1 MKMPFGK
8 HQGKDLTEI
17 PKGYLRWLR
26 RQDWVGGWLVHAVDQ
41 VLDGKQEPQPS
52 RDDLVHQIVKP
63 WDGDANGWPWAGEED
78 E

>member
-8 HQGKDLTEI
+8 HKGKELTEI

-26 RQDWVGGWLVHAVDQ
+26 RQDWVGDWLVNGVDQ
-41 VLDGKQEPQPS
+41 VLDGKQPS
-52 RDDLVHQIVKP
+52 RDELVHQIVKP
-63 WDGDANGWPWAGEED
+63 WEGDHGRPWAGAED

>member
-8 HQGKDLTEI
+8 HKGKELTEI

-26 RQDWVGGWLVHAVDQ
+26 NQDWVGAWLVDGVDE
-41 VLDGKQEPQPS
+41 VLEGQQRSEPS
-52 RDDLVHQIVKP
+52 REELIEQIVKP
-63 WDGDANGWPWAGEED
+63 WEGDNGWRWASAED